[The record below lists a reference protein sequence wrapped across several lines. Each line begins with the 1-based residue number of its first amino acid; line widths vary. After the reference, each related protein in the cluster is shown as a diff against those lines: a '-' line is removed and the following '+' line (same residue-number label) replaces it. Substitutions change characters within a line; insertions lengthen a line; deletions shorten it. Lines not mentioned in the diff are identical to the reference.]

1 MTVLTSGLQA
11 QLTAHADD
19 VMLVSLADG
28 RQYTGQQVTALVE
41 QMKQTLVD
49 KQSVRGMSY

>member
-28 RQYTGQQVTALVE
+28 RQR
-41 QMKQTLVD
+41 D
-49 KQSVRGMSY
+49 